1 MVCSAQIHPDFAPL
15 SHPSLRLRQSLCAL
29 RSPARRAQD
38 SMLHLQ
44 SKFTP
49 SCFAIHPSFDLRL
62 ALFLRKSPSFAML
75 IQGGVLCSP
84 LVVYVWCSTPPTANA
99 YTTRSCYARL
109 PARFGHILLSCGV
122 QFEVESGRGSR
133 TVLLFNYPRDNNCTA
148 LRPYLLKKE
157 LGRKCEVVFSFCIKC
172 VIIFHILS
180 KAWLNTVI

>member
-122 QFEVESGRGSR
+122 QFEGESGRGSR

-148 LRPYLLKKE
+148 LRPYLLEKGRLKGVFKK
-157 LGRKCEVVFSFCIKC
+157 VFIY
-172 VIIFHILS
+172 
-180 KAWLNTVI
+180 

>member
-38 SMLHLQ
+38 PMLRLQ

-49 SCFAIHPSFDLRL
+49 SCFAIHPSFDFRL

-109 PARFGHILLSCGV
+109 PARFGHIILSCGV
-122 QFEVESGRGSR
+122 QFEGRGTGGEGFLTAQYRSAKCGIILGVLVTFYTSIIQR
-133 TVLLFNYPRDNNCTA
+133 TITARHCDCT
-148 LRPYLLKKE
+148 
-157 LGRKCEVVFSFCIKC
+157 
-172 VIIFHILS
+172 
-180 KAWLNTVI
+180 

>member
-84 LVVYVWCSTPPTANA
+84 LVVYGWCITPSLRLVVTPPTANA
-99 YTTRSCYARL
+99 YTTRSCFARL
-109 PARFGHILLSCGV
+109 PARFGHIFLSCGV
-122 QFEVESGRGSR
+122 QFRGGGLNGLRGLDR
-133 TVLLFNYPRDNNCTA
+133 TMP
-148 LRPYLLKKE
+148 LRLVRNKMKQYA
-157 LGRKCEVVFSFCIKC
+157 GANRKI
-172 VIIFHILS
+172 
-180 KAWLNTVI
+180 